1 MLYFNEKATDGSP
14 SLCYSIERVFTDS
27 SSLVGRTPSS
37 GTPSQGSKDV
47 EREHFGILEGING
60 GNRVVDEGG

>member
-1 MLYFNEKATDGSP
+1 
-14 SLCYSIERVFTDS
+14 LCYSIERVFTDS